1 MLDNTRL
8 LLPPNRTPLESAVV
22 QALHSADH
30 PEQTIG
36 SLYRSI
42 GDNAVSSELLPWL
55 AWSQDV
61 LAWPRNAPQTLR
73 RQLTASSWRM
83 HRQMGTLAGLR
94 EIAAVFGAQ
103 VSRVITPPAKAYA
116 GQSLSTVE
124 RNAFVSKYPQL
135 RIYPQRSGGQRIGAM
150 LEHCFAGRAAY
161 PVQTTAAMRLAPQAY
176 LLREGIET
184 PLQAIEREL
193 LSTERASQSVTEI
206 RKPGRAGAVGFC
218 GRTVRWLVA
227 SDAAGRIYRMRSTA
241 PYREGL
247 EVLRRV
253 AVQPGLEPM
262 DVRHDWIAERGMA
275 KGVFAG
281 RHTGGHLRRSTAR
294 DRIYKRLWL
303 FDPSV
308 DVARRGA
315 MSFAGA
321 ARLGMPAHHAQL
333 CMSIPGRTHPR
344 VARLYVRGF
353 LSTSDQSNYHEALAS
368 MRDVARASDRIA
380 IDTAFT
386 RPLAA
391 GESVRAGSATAG
403 DWRAS

>member
-73 RQLTASSWRM
+73 RQLTESSWRM

-135 RIYPQRSGGQRIGAM
+135 RIYPQRLTGQRVGAM
-150 LEHCFAGRAAY
+150 LAGCFPGAGAH
-161 PVQTTAAMRLAPQAY
+161 PITTDAAMRLAPQAF
-176 LLREGIET
+176 LARDGVET
-184 PLQAIEREL
+184 PLQSTVREL
-193 LSTERASQSVTEI
+193 QTTERTAQTVTEV
-206 RKPGRAGAVGFC
+206 RQPGQAGAVGFC
-218 GRTVRWLVA
+218 GRPVQWLA
-227 SDAAGRIYRMRSTA
+227 RSTA
-241 PYREGL
+241 AARMYRLRLDTMYREGQ
-247 EVLRRV
+247 EQVRRV
-253 AVQPGLEPM
+253 AVSPGLGLL
-262 DVRHDWIAERGMA
+262 DVRYDWSAGRGMA
-275 KGVFAG
+275 AGIFAG
-281 RHTGGHLRRSTAR
+281 GHVAGHLQHSTAR
-294 DRIYKRLWL
+294 ERIYKRLWL
-303 FDPSV
+303 FDPAL
-308 DVARRGA
+308 DVARRSA
-315 MSFAGA
+315 TSFCSTSL
-321 ARLGMPAHHAQL
+321 LGMPAHHAQL
-333 CMSIPGRTHPR
+333 TLAMPSRLGAR
-344 VARLYVRGF
+344 VARRHVQGF
-353 LSTSDQSNYHEALAS
+353 LVPTDKTAYHDALAAL
-368 MRDVARASDRIA
+368 RDVARASDRIA
-380 IDTAFT
+380 IETAVH

-391 GESVRAGSATAG
+391 SEAVRAGAAMAG
-403 DWRAS
+403 EWRTP